1 MQNTQIITPCDLSRL
16 EAECMPDG
24 VLRAMPFAYYSDF
37 SGNELKYLMWKH
49 GIYVLPTTELIEWL
63 SKNITGT
70 AIEIGAG
77 LGAIARGLGIPATDS
92 KLQESDLAKFM
103 YGMTNQPTIK
113 YGSDIEKLDA
123 EQAIFKYSPDTVI
136 GAFITH
142 KYEARMEN
150 GNQFGVKEEDIL
162 KACVKYINIGN
173 LVTHKDKPI
182 LKIDHEEYKF
192 PWLFT
197 RAGHQD
203 MNRIFVWKGNK

>member
-1 MQNTQIITPCDLSRL
+1 
-16 EAECMPDG
+16 MPDG

-63 SKNITGT
+63 SENITST

-77 LGAIARGLGIPATDS
+77 HGAIARGLGIPATDS
-92 KLQESDLAKFM
+92 KLQETELAKLM
-103 YGMTNQPTIK
+103 YGASNQPTIK

-123 EQAIFKYSPDTVI
+123 ELALAKYKPDTVI

-142 KYEARMEN
+142 KFEAGMEN
-150 GNQFGVKEEDIL
+150 GNQFGVKEENIL

-173 LVTHKDKPI
+173 LITHKDKPI
-182 LKIDHEEYKF
+182 LKLDHDEYRF

-197 RAGHQD
+197 RAAYQE
-203 MNRIFVWKGNK
+203 MNRIFVWKVDK